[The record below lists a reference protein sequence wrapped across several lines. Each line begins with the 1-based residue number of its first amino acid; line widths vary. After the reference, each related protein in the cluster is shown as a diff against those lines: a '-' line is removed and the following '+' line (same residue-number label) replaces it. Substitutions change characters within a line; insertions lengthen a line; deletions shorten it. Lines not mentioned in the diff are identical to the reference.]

1 MEPRRFRR
9 TRIFCPARAERTK
22 FESFGFTEV
31 GFCALLRAERNFLK
45 LTASLF
51 FILSDLGGPGA
62 PEFFYPARARRIILK
77 PTASPLFLSDLGG
90 PSVGGCSAHAPEPP
104 RAFLFLLEEKEAKD
118 YLGGSPLKTP
128 RGSALAA
135 SPLHP
140 HGRKPLR
147 YDITYQEPIGALPL
161 PENFCALL
169 DFLRIV
175 QLPGKLFCLFQ
186 VRTVWK
192 PRSITSPYFALT
204 WQGVGH
210 ARGLTAQCL
219 PWWIPERAT
228 RSAALCARPRRA
240 HFRKCEGISEPVDP
254 TNPSI
259 GPQAHRVALLR
270 AQLARTSLRRLGREA
285 RT

>member
-1 MEPRRFRR
+1 MPVFMVLCKYY
-9 TRIFCPARAERTK
+9 TTSA
-22 FESFGFTEV
+22 V
-31 GFCALLRAERNFLK
+31 GSKHF
-45 LTASLF
+45 ASPF
-51 FILSDLGGPGA
+51 SVLSDLAGPG
-62 PEFFYPARARRIILK
+62 
-77 PTASPLFLSDLGG
+77 
-90 PSVGGCSAHAPEPP
+90 VGGCSAHAPEPL

-118 YLGGSPLKTP
+118 YLGGCPPKDPQGERSGRVPLN
-128 RGSALAA
+128 
-135 SPLHP
+135 P
-140 HGRKPLR
+140 HGREPLR

-219 PWWIPERAT
+219 PEWIPERAAL
-228 RSAALCARPRRA
+228 RAALCARRRRA
-240 HFRKCEGISEPVDP
+240 HFRKCVGISEPVDP
-254 TNPSI
+254 HGPSV
-259 GPQAHRVALLR
+259 GTKFHSAALLR
-270 AQLARTSLRRLGREA
+270 AQLARASLRRLGREA

>member
-1 MEPRRFRR
+1 MKHSASFYWGCPPKPPA
-9 TRIFCPARAERTK
+9 RIFFGPCRSRRRGLFSPCPRTPKGLPFLVRRKGSKRLFRGCPPKDPQGER
-22 FESFGFTEV
+22 SGRV
-31 GFCALLRAERNFLK
+31 
-45 LTASLF
+45 
-51 FILSDLGGPGA
+51 
-62 PEFFYPARARRIILK
+62 
-77 PTASPLFLSDLGG
+77 PLN
-90 PSVGGCSAHAPEPP
+90 
-104 RAFLFLLEEKEAKD
+104 
-118 YLGGSPLKTP
+118 
-128 RGSALAA
+128 
-135 SPLHP
+135 P
-140 HGRKPLR
+140 HGREPLR

-228 RSAALCARPRRA
+228 RSAALCARLRRA
-240 HFRKCEGISEPVDP
+240 LFRKCAGISEPVDP
-254 TNPSI
+254 HRPSV
-259 GPQAHRVALLR
+259 G
-270 AQLARTSLRRLGREA
+270 T
-285 RT
+285 